1 MTDSKKSKPAGAWR
15 PALLLVLMALCLG
28 AAGWKAVALHVLQRD
43 FLQEEGDART
53 VRTVP
58 LVANRGLITDR
69 NGEPLAMST
78 PVKSLWTDPSEINP
92 GDQKIAELA
101 RLLELDAQALRTRL
115 EQNRNRRFLY
125 LKRHLA
131 PSEAEQVL
139 ALDIAGVYEQ
149 REYRR
154 FYPHGEVAAH
164 LIGFNDVDDNGQ
176 EGMERAYNDWLQGVP
191 GSRRVIKDRR
201 GNIIEELNT
210 IELAQPGQDLQL
222 SIDLRLQNLAYR
234 ELKAEYLKRNAKSAS
249 VVVLDVAT
257 GEVLA
262 VANQPSY
269 NPHNKSLIEDLS
281 VTRNRAFTDIYEPG
295 STMKPFTIAAA
306 LESGRYTPDTVIE
319 TGNGWMIVAGRTV
332 QDLFGYGALTT
343 TGVIT
348 KSSNVGISKIAADIG
363 AGPIVDV
370 LERFGFGRAPGT
382 GFPGE
387 QAGVVPNPG
396 RLGQHATAVL
406 SFGYGLSATAV
417 HLAQAYSILADEGVR
432 KPVSLLKLSE
442 DEIAELPRD
451 RVISPIIARQV
462 VEMLETVVDR
472 SRGGAVTAARIPF
485 YHVAGKTGTSHVVGA
500 SGYEENLHNSLFVG
514 LAPATRPEIIV
525 VVIVN
530 EPKGDEHFGGQVA
543 APVFSRVAAGAMRIL
558 NVPPDNVPESA
569 LARSPAADLP
579 PDAEPRPQIQG
590 QTGNE
595 GVPEL

>member
-257 GEVLA
+257 G
-262 VANQPSY
+262 
-269 NPHNKSLIEDLS
+269 
-281 VTRNRAFTDIYEPG
+281 G
-295 STMKPFTIAAA
+295 STRGCQPA
-306 LESGRYTPDTVIE
+306 LV
-319 TGNGWMIVAGRTV
+319 
-332 QDLFGYGALTT
+332 
-343 TGVIT
+343 
-348 KSSNVGISKIAADIG
+348 
-363 AGPIVDV
+363 
-370 LERFGFGRAPGT
+370 
-382 GFPGE
+382 
-387 QAGVVPNPG
+387 
-396 RLGQHATAVL
+396 
-406 SFGYGLSATAV
+406 
-417 HLAQAYSILADEGVR
+417 
-432 KPVSLLKLSE
+432 
-442 DEIAELPRD
+442 
-451 RVISPIIARQV
+451 
-462 VEMLETVVDR
+462 
-472 SRGGAVTAARIPF
+472 
-485 YHVAGKTGTSHVVGA
+485 
-500 SGYEENLHNSLFVG
+500 
-514 LAPATRPEIIV
+514 
-525 VVIVN
+525 
-530 EPKGDEHFGGQVA
+530 
-543 APVFSRVAAGAMRIL
+543 
-558 NVPPDNVPESA
+558 
-569 LARSPAADLP
+569 
-579 PDAEPRPQIQG
+579 
-590 QTGNE
+590 
-595 GVPEL
+595 

>member
-1 MTDSKKSKPAGAWR
+1 MTESKKSKPAGAWR
-15 PALLLVLMALCLG
+15 PVLLLLLMAAGIG
-28 AAGWKAVALHVLQRD
+28 AAGWKAVALHVLERD

-53 VRTVP
+53 IRTVP

-78 PVKSLWTDPSEINP
+78 PVTSIWADPSEIDP
-92 GDQKIAELA
+92 GEERLGELA
-101 RLLELDAQALRTRL
+101 RLLDLETEVLRARL
-115 EQNRNRRFLY
+115 EQNRGRRFMY
-125 LKRHLA
+125 LQRHLA
-131 PSEAEQVL
+131 PTEAEQVL
-139 ALDIAGVYEQ
+139 ALNIAGVYEQ

-154 FYPHGEVAAH
+154 FYPHGEVTAH
-164 LIGFNDVDDNGQ
+164 LIGFNDIDGNGQ

-210 IELAQPGQDLQL
+210 IELAQPGKDLRL
-222 SIDLRLQNLAYR
+222 SIDLHLQNLAYR
-234 ELKAEYLKRNAKSAS
+234 ELKTEYLKRSAKSAS

-262 VANQPSY
+262 IASQPSY
-269 NPHNKSLIEDLS
+269 NPHNKSLIEDVS

-319 TGNGWMIVAGRTV
+319 TGNGWMTVAGRTV

-348 KSSNVGISKIAADIG
+348 KSSNVGTSKIAAEIG
-363 AGPIVDV
+363 ADPIVDV
-370 LERFGFGRAPGT
+370 LERFGFGRAPGA

-387 QAGVVPNPG
+387 QTGVVPDPD
-396 RLGQHATAVL
+396 RLGRHATAVL

-417 HLAQAYSILADEGVR
+417 HLAQAYSILADEGMR
-432 KPVSLLKLSE
+432 KPVALLKLNE
-442 DEIAELPRD
+442 DEIATLPRE

-462 VEMLETVVDR
+462 VEMLKTVVDR
-472 SRGGAVTAARIPF
+472 SRGGAVTAAQIPF
-485 YHVAGKTGTSHVVGA
+485 YNVAGKTGTSHVVGA

-530 EPKGDEHFGGQVA
+530 EPKGDEHLGGQVA
-543 APVFSRVAAGAMRIL
+543 APVFSRIAAGAMRIL
-558 NVPPDNVPESA
+558 NVPPD
-569 LARSPAADLP
+569 DLP
-579 PDAEPRPQIQG
+579 KPNKPRQQIQQ
-590 QTGNE
+590 QTGDE
-595 GVPEL
+595 SLPEL